1 MISEQRFNI
10 RLNKITNETMQ
21 MDIIWS
27 LYWFEYIWTRPEKS
41 LWIHMIRIEDEVIK
55 RIGQAKVTKI

>member
-1 MISEQRFNI
+1 
-10 RLNKITNETMQ
+10 

-41 LWIHMIRIEDEVIK
+41 LHTYDQNRGQSDLEDWSSQRE
-55 RIGQAKVTKI
+55 